1 MDTTTGAT
9 PGGAAS
15 LDEETD
21 VATVSSELEP
31 ATARRSTSYA
41 HDKAKILARLRR
53 MEGQVRG
60 VQRMVEEDRYCID
73 VLTQLSAVIAAARQT
88 GLLVLED
95 HVRGCVLGTCRHG
108 HEDQEEIVEEL
119 TEAIERFT
127 RSAG

>member
-1 MDTTTGAT
+1 MNTPDLTHGNGAL
-9 PGGAAS
+9 PDA
-15 LDEETD
+15 
-21 VATVSSELEP
+21 VAPTAEPTSE
-31 ATARRSTSYA
+31 RRSTSYA

-95 HVRGCVLGTCRHG
+95 HIRGCVLGTCRHG
-108 HEDQEEIVEEL
+108 HADQEEIVEEL